1 MLLLNI
7 AVQRKMVLQ
16 STFIRKK
23 RSCIR
28 ETENVIALIMFSFVT
43 KLILK
48 LINVHMYYWKRELNY
63 NKSIQ

>member
-1 MLLLNI
+1 MLNI
-7 AVQRKMVLQ
+7 AVQRKKVLQ

-28 ETENVIALIMFSFVT
+28 ETENVIALIMFGFVT

-48 LINVHMYYWKRELNY
+48 LINVHMYY
-63 NKSIQ
+63 

>member
-1 MLLLNI
+1 MIVLTLKITDCSTANI
-7 AVQRKMVLQ
+7 AVQRKKVLQ

-28 ETENVIALIMFSFVT
+28 ETENVIALIMFGFVT

-48 LINVHMYYWKRELNY
+48 LINVHMYY
-63 NKSIQ
+63 